1 MRGLLLL
8 SVLVLALGCGGGSDA
23 PRTVPEAR
31 MNMSLAGAPTS
42 DYKQINLDIQRVEVS
57 QTGSAWTLLA
67 EPRRTFE
74 LRALSGGITAPLASN
89 AALPPGRYAR
99 LRLIL
104 GSNSTVVL
112 GDESV
117 RPLKVPASQQAG
129 ILLPVSFEVAGGSTR
144 IATLDFDG
152 AHSIQV
158 QELGPVRD
166 YLLQPV
172 VRAYDAQLTGSI
184 SGTLRTSS
192 GAPIPGAFVLA
203 QSLDG
208 NGVPVLHRVA
218 QTGAD
223 GAFTL
228 DLLPA
233 GSPCF
238 LATQPVVGATAYA
251 AAAAGPFTVEAN
263 APVSSAALTADVLT
277 STGNVQGTVSPAA
290 GAGQGD
296 VVFLQ
301 KSFVL
306 GGSARTLI
314 LRTAVP
320 KLTEDSELFQFT
332 QVELGLQEARGLRTS
347 AQPDGSST
355 SARSRNAPA
364 VNPLSASPVATML
377 QF

>member
-1 MRGLLLL
+1 M
-8 SVLVLALGCGGGSDA
+8 SV
-23 PRTVPEAR
+23 
-31 MNMSLAGAPTS
+31 SLAGAPTS

-57 QTGSAWTLLA
+57 QTGASWTVLA

-74 LRALSGGITAPLASN
+74 LRALSGGVTTPLAHQ
-89 AALPPGRYAR
+89 AVLPPGRYTW
-99 LRLIL
+99 LRLVP
-104 GSNSTVVL
+104 GSTSTVVL

-117 RPLKVPASQQAG
+117 RALKIPSSQQAG
-129 ILLPVSFEVAGGSTR
+129 ILLPVSFEVANGSIR
-144 IATLDFDG
+144 NVTLDFDG
-152 AHSIQV
+152 AYSIQV
-158 QELGPVRD
+158 QESGPIRD

-172 VRAYDAQLTGSI
+172 MRAYDAQQTGSL
-184 SGTLRTSS
+184 SGTLRTSA
-192 GAPIPGAFVLA
+192 GAPISGAFVLA

-208 NGVPVLHRVA
+208 NGVPGLNRVA

-228 DLLPA
+228 DLLPV
-233 GSPCF
+233 GSPCYV
-238 LATQPVVGATAYA
+238 ATQPVVGSTAYA

-263 APVSSAALTADVLT
+263 APVTSAALTTEVLT
-277 STGNVQGTVSPAA
+277 STGSVQGTVSPAA

-320 KLTEDSELFQFT
+320 KLTEDSEVFQFT

-355 SARSRNAPA
+355 SARSRNAPT
-364 VNPLSASPVATML
+364 VNPLSASPVATVL